1 MFDDG
6 ILHLIEGS
14 EIDRP
19 RNALTLT
26 HDFHQL
32 FGNFEVYF
40 EAAAG
45 IPHTYK
51 IDTTRSGILRNPI
64 FLLTRTLYLT
74 TTRTIDPPSPRFLA
88 IHRAITLVLYQSAA
102 GDYINRILEHLDQ
115 INVREDGSTE
125 VGHLIELRLGGW
137 LRSIR
142 TC

>member
-26 HDFHQL
+26 LDFHQL

-45 IPHTYK
+45 TPECC
-51 IDTTRSGILRNPI
+51 GGL
-64 FLLTRTLYLT
+64 
-74 TTRTIDPPSPRFLA
+74 
-88 IHRAITLVLYQSAA
+88 HRQDS
-102 GDYINRILEHLDQ
+102 
-115 INVREDGSTE
+115 
-125 VGHLIELRLGGW
+125 
-137 LRSIR
+137 
-142 TC
+142 

>member
-14 EIDRP
+14 KIDRP

-40 EAAAG
+40 EAAPD

-51 IDTTRSGILRNPI
+51 INTTRSGILRNPI
-64 FLLTRTLYLT
+64 FPLTRTLYLT

-102 GDYINRILEHLDQ
+102 GDYIDGILNQ
-115 INVREDGSTE
+115 INIRKDGSTK

-142 TC
+142 AC

>member
-26 HDFHQL
+26 LDLHQL

-40 EAAAG
+40 EAVPDV
-45 IPHTYK
+45 PHTYK

-64 FLLTRTLYLT
+64 FPLTRTLYLT

-88 IHRAITLVLYQSAA
+88 IHRAIALVLHQSAA
-102 GDYINRILEHLDQ
+102 GDYIDRILEHLDQ

-125 VGHLIELRLGGW
+125 VGHLIGLKLGGW
-137 LRSIR
+137 LRSIHA
-142 TC
+142 C

>member
-6 ILHLIEGS
+6 ILHLIAGS

-19 RNALTLT
+19 RNALTMT

-40 EAAAG
+40 EAVPD
-45 IPHTYK
+45 IPYTYK

-64 FLLTRTLYLT
+64 FPLTRTLT
-74 TTRTIDPPSPRFLA
+74 TTRIIDPPSPRFLA
-88 IHRAITLVLYQSAA
+88 IHRAITLVLHQSTA
-102 GDYINRILEHLDQ
+102 GDYIDRILEHLDQ
-115 INVREDGSTE
+115 INIRKDGSTE

-142 TC
+142 AC